1 MRFVVGCPSVD
12 DLIIRI
18 TDRQRSTR
26 QQITRNVRFVYV
38 KYRCVLH
45 NDGGIVEFYP
55 IIVGF
60 HIDDIALF
68 VTFLYQLEHD
78 AFGFGVAVRGVLL
91 RQGVFLFQFQPTH
104 GVRRFCGSPALDQTA
119 VCIADFQLCAG

>member
-1 MRFVVGCPSVD
+1 MRFVICHPSVNNFAVY
-12 DLIIRI
+12 I

-104 GVRRFCGSPALDQTA
+104 GVRHFAGGPALDQTA